1 MSDNQKDIGMTTGI
15 PAWRYVVIILASFI
29 IMLCAGSVYAWSVFV
44 KPLKSEYGLTTTDTQ
59 IIFGFIIAL
68 LAISN
73 CFIGRIERRFG
84 PQKTAVAGAVF
95 FSLGYIIASLSQGS
109 IIILIVGLGLINGIG
124 MALAYITIISTVN
137 KWLPRNKGLAT
148 GIAMSGFGGGAVL
161 VSNIAQ
167 PLLNGGMGVLE
178 VYRLLGI
185 ILGAIYLVCAL
196 FLANPP
202 WESKER
208 TSQVFQFSYADI
220 FRDRRYWVLAA
231 TTFCAALAPLLFY
244 GNLKPL
250 GISLGISEWAA
261 TLGITLMSV
270 GNLIGRLTWG
280 QINDMIGS
288 RKSILISIFSVV
300 VMTLVMWAFMR
311 TDAAF
316 IVMVLVFGFCFGA
329 DFTLYASNVGSIWG
343 VQKIGTIYPLVFLAY
358 GMSAIVGPILGGK
371 FFDATGSYLIA
382 MLIGAVIC
390 FLAFII
396 YFTGMPERAA
406 EKGALEAAGAVNR
419 IKGASE

>member
-1 MSDNQKDIGMTTGI
+1 MSSKQNRTQPVPKV
-15 PAWRYVVIILASFI
+15 PAWRYAIIILTSFI
-29 IMLCAGSVYAWSVFV
+29 IMLCAGSVYAWSIFV
-44 KPLKSEYGLTTTDTQ
+44 KPLISEYGLTTQDTQ
-59 IIFGFIIAL
+59 IVFGFIMVI
-68 LAISN
+68 LAIAN
-73 CFIGRIERRFG
+73 CFVDRIERRFG

-95 FSLGYIIASLSQGS
+95 FCLGYIIASFSQGS
-109 IIILIVGLGLINGIG
+109 VLILIVGLGLINGIG
-124 MALAYITIISTVN
+124 MALAYITIVSTVN

-167 PLLNGGMGVLE
+167 PLLNGGMGVLD
-178 VYRLLGI
+178 VYSLLGI
-185 ILGAIYLVCAL
+185 ILGAIYFVCAL

-202 WESKER
+202 WESKEKG
-208 TSQVFQFSYADI
+208 SQAFQFSYSAI

-261 TLGITLMSV
+261 TLGITLMSI

-288 RKSILISIFSVV
+288 RKSILISIFSVAA
-300 VMTLVMWAFMR
+300 LALIMWAFMR
-311 TDAAF
+311 TDVSF
-316 IVMVLVFGFCFGA
+316 ILLVLVFGFCFGA
-329 DFTLYASNVGSIWG
+329 DFTLYASNVGAIWG

-358 GMSAIVGPILGGK
+358 GLSAIVGPILGGT
-371 FFDATGSYLIA
+371 FYDATQSYLVA

-390 FLAFII
+390 FVAFLI
-396 YFTGMPERAA
+396 YFVGMPRAR
-406 EKGALEAAGAVNR
+406 KQGSR
-419 IKGASE
+419 

>member
-1 MSDNQKDIGMTTGI
+1 MSSNQNRTQPVPKV
-15 PAWRYVVIILASFI
+15 PAWRYAIIILTSFI
-29 IMLCAGSVYAWSVFV
+29 IMLCAGSVYAWSIFV
-44 KPLKSEYGLTTTDTQ
+44 KPLKSEYGLTTQDTQ
-59 IIFGFIIAL
+59 IVFGFIMVI
-68 LAISN
+68 LAIAN
-73 CFIGRIERRFG
+73 CFVDRIERRFG

-95 FSLGYIIASLSQGS
+95 FCLGYIIASFSQGS
-109 IIILIVGLGLINGIG
+109 VLILIVGLGLINGIG
-124 MALAYITIISTVN
+124 MALAYITIVSTVN

-167 PLLNGGMGVLE
+167 PLLNGGMGVLD

-185 ILGAIYLVCAL
+185 ILGAIYFVCAL
-196 FLANPP
+196 FLSNPP
-202 WESKER
+202 WESKEKG
-208 TSQVFQFSYADI
+208 SPSFQFSYSAI
-220 FRDRRYWVLAA
+220 FKDRRYWVLAA

-261 TLGITLMSV
+261 TLGITLMSI

-288 RKSILISIFSVV
+288 RKSILISIFSVAA
-300 VMTLVMWAFMR
+300 LALIMWAFMR
-311 TDAAF
+311 TDVSF
-316 IVMVLVFGFCFGA
+316 ILLVLVFGFCFGA

-358 GMSAIVGPILGGK
+358 GLSAIVGPILGGT
-371 FFDATGSYLIA
+371 FYDATGSYLIA

-390 FLAFII
+390 FLAFLI
-396 YFTGMPERAA
+396 YFVGMREQ
-406 EKGALEAAGAVNR
+406 AAG
-419 IKGASE
+419 KQ